1 MPDPFDALRQPIV
14 PLRPE
19 PAFAA
24 DLRLR
29 IEAAL
34 GLTAATTTTGGTMS
48 TTTSGAHVPT
58 GLRALTPYLIAR
70 DAGRA
75 IAFYEEVFGATV
87 LYPPITGDDG
97 RIGHAELRIED
108 SVIMIADE
116 HPEVGAVSPESV
128 GGSPVM
134 LTLHVPDADATFERA
149 VAAGATAERPVE
161 LQFYGARS
169 GVIRDP
175 FGHRWSLQTQVEP
188 EPESLARGGAD
199 TPAATGAQG
208 VSLGYFTV
216 GVPDAVRA
224 RTFYGELF
232 GWRFEGGSLDEGFHV
247 PNIAPPGGLLGGQE
261 EPTVTVSFRV
271 DDIRATATS
280 VRRLGGTAAEPTQYP
295 SGWNASCTDDQGVAF
310 DLWQPAPGY

>member
-1 MPDPFDALRQPIV
+1 MPDPLDVLRQPVV
-14 PLRPE
+14 PLAPD

-34 GLTAATTTTGGTMS
+34 GLSTGTTTTGGTMS
-48 TTTSGAHVPT
+48 TTTSGPHVPT

-70 DAGRA
+70 DAARA
-75 IAFYEEVFGATV
+75 IAYYEEVFGAAL

-108 SVIMIADE
+108 SVLMIADE
-116 HPEVGAVSPESV
+116 HPEVGAVSPETV
-128 GGSPVM
+128 GGTAVM

-188 EPESLARGGAD
+188 EPASLDR
-199 TPAATGAQG
+199 TGAAPSTATDVDG
-208 VSLGYFTV
+208 VSLGYFAIA
-216 GVPDAVRA
+216 VPDAGRA
-224 RTFYGELF
+224 RAFYGELF
-232 GWRFEGGSLDEGFHV
+232 GWRFESGSLDEGFHV

-261 EPTVTVSFRV
+261 EPAVTVYFRV
-271 DDIRATATS
+271 DDIEAAAAS
-280 VRRLGGTAAEPTQYP
+280 VRRLGGTASEPTQYP

-310 DLWQPAPGY
+310 DLWEPAPGY